1 MAVTLATVADVK
13 RALHVTTDDN
23 DSITTE
29 ALGSALE
36 TAEQLVTRWLKQDY
50 TQAGG
55 LSPGP
60 TGLGVRV
67 EPGLGK
73 LNVGTYYWRVAA
85 VVAGV
90 ETAASNETQAEVA
103 QNSRAVLQWQ
113 AVQGA
118 ELYKAYR
125 ATVVGGMNT
134 SPALVATFA
143 PATTFTDVGE
153 PVQPGHAQ
161 GATMQFFDV
170 REDGYVPVPLS
181 GSTVVQV
188 RLFRTPKATAY
199 IAIPVLDWEVEGSG
213 RFIRLHPTFFD
224 VPFEGAYSVHLP
236 ENWARVEVDYTPA
249 ATAIPTP
256 VRDGVAITAAAIY
269 QRGPTAASGFTEERM
284 GDYMYM
290 NRPMRGQ
297 GDMQETIPDMA
308 KNLMRPYKRRTQLVP

>member
-1 MAVTLATVADVK
+1 MTTLASVSDVK

-23 DSITTE
+23 DSVTSE
-29 ALGSALE
+29 ALKAALE
-36 TAEQLVTRWLKQDY
+36 AAEALVTRWLKQDY

-55 LSPGP
+55 LAPGP
-60 TGLGVRV
+60 TGLGVKV
-67 EPGLGK
+67 EPSGGH
-73 LNVGTYYWRVAA
+73 LNVGTYYWRVSA

-103 QNSRAVLQWQ
+103 QNAKATLQWQ

-118 ELYKAYR
+118 EQYKAYR
-125 ATVVGGMNT
+125 STVVGGMNT
-134 SPALVATFA
+134 SPALIATFA
-143 PATTFTDVGE
+143 PATSFVDLGE
-153 PVQPGHAQ
+153 PVQPGKAQ

-170 REDGYVPVPLS
+170 KEDGYVPVPLS

-199 IAIPVLDWEVEGSG
+199 IAIPVLDYEVESNG
-213 RFIRLHPTFFD
+213 RIIRLHPTFFD

-236 ENWARVEVDYTPA
+236 ENWARVEVDYTPV
-249 ATAIPTP
+249 ATAVPAPI
-256 VRDGVAITAAAIY
+256 RDGVAITAAAIY
-269 QRGPTAASGFTEERM
+269 QRSPTAASGFTEERM

-297 GDMQETIPDMA
+297 GDMQETIPDLA